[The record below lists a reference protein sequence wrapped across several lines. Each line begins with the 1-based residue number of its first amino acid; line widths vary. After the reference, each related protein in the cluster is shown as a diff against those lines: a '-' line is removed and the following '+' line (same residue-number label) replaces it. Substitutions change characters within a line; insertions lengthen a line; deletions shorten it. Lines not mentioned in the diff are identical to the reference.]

1 MWSQPFTYLLTY
13 LINYARSLSKNKKT
27 NKPSFLSVSICSR
40 NPSKRAPNP
49 SPKPQINTY
58 FTTSFNITTYPS
70 PKNYAMHFFSFI
82 YFCLKV
88 WFFFNFDLL
97 IFVNFGYL
105 IRFFFCFV
113 CVWLAS
119 LLDRRPPQQHGS
131 RTTAAPPL
139 PFLSLLAVNCSGTKR
154 YYKDV
159 LFYHFGF
166 IHFLGLVYSKTL
178 LIKSKRYYKDVLHV
192 ICESKAVNYS
202 MPNVFEPRY
211 KQRDILEIFV

>member
-1 MWSQPFTYLLTY
+1 MLSLYQKNTKKKQTNHPF
-13 LINYARSLSKNKKT
+13 
-27 NKPSFLSVSICSR
+27 FLSRFAAKTHQKKHQIHHQNHKSTPISPPPSI
-40 NPSKRAPNP
+40 
-49 SPKPQINTY
+49 SPLTHH
-58 FTTSFNITTYPS
+58 
-70 PKNYAMHFFSFI
+70 PKIMQCTFFSFI

-105 IRFFFCFV
+105 ILVVFCFV

-131 RTTAAPPL
+131 RTTASPPL